1 MKKMRKGVKIAL
13 CILLTLVLIAGAYVA
28 YVFIDYHRIGDYTV
42 AELVHGDS
50 GVESCVDV
58 GKPYTALSYNI
69 GFAAYLPDYGFF
81 MDGGTESRA
90 RSKESVV
97 ETMEG
102 IENFLDGQNAD
113 FMLLEEVDEPSTRS
127 HHVNELQMLRE
138 HFAGEHDSAYA
149 RNYDSP
155 YLFYP
160 FLSPIGKSVS
170 GIVTLSRYRLVDSIR
185 RSLPIETGVMKL
197 VDLDRCYT
205 VSRVP
210 VANGKVLAIF
220 TFHLSA
226 YTSDGTIA
234 TEQLEIL
241 LGEMQKEYE
250 KGNYCIAGG
259 DFNKDLLVDS
269 SKVFG
274 VDKGEYTWAQPIPAE
289 LFTRFGIRMIAPFNE
304 EKPVPSCR
312 NADGP
317 YNPEQLVLTVDGFL
331 ASANVVVHEADV
343 VDLGFAYSDHNP
355 VKMIFE
361 LKD

>member
-1 MKKMRKGVKIAL
+1 MKKTRKAGRTVIFVLSAL
-13 CILLTLVLIAGAYVA
+13 LLIVAAYVA
-28 YVFIDYHRIGDYTV
+28 YVFIDYHRIEDYTA
-42 AELVHGDS
+42 AELIHGDG
-50 GVESCVDV
+50 GVETCVDV
-58 GKPYTALSYNI
+58 NTPYTAISYNI

-90 RSKESVV
+90 RSKESVL
-97 ETMEG
+97 ETVEG
-102 IENFLDGQNAD
+102 IEGFLDEQDAD
-113 FMLLEEVDEPSTRS
+113 FILLEEVDEPSTRS
-127 HHVNELQMLRE
+127 RRVDELGMFRE
-138 HFAGEHDSAYA
+138 HFGFGHDSAYA
-149 RNYDSP
+149 CNYDSS

-160 FLSPIGKSVS
+160 LTCPIGKSVS
-170 GIVTLSRYRLVDSIR
+170 GIVTFSRYRLVDSTR

-210 VANGKVLAIF
+210 VANGKLLAIF

-226 YTSDGTIA
+226 YSSDGSIA

-259 DFNKDLLVDS
+259 DFNKDLLGDS
-269 SKVFG
+269 SAVFG
-274 VDKGEYTWAQPIPAE
+274 VDKGEYTWAQPIPEE
-289 LFTRFGIRMIAPFNE
+289 LFTRFGIRLIRPFDE
-304 EKPVPSCR
+304 ENPVPSCR

-331 ASANVVVHEADV
+331 ASANVEVHSADV
-343 VDLGFAYSDHNP
+343 ADLGFAYSDHNP
-355 VKMIFE
+355 VRMTFE